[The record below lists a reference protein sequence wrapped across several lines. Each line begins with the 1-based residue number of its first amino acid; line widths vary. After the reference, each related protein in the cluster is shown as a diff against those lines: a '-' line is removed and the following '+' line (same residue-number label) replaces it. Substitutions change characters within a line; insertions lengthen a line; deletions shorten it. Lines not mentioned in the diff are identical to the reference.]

1 MRHFLIALFATL
13 MLSTTVFA
21 GELNV
26 TEAPD
31 CEVQTIVFE
40 TPKTVDDGWFP
51 LEEVAKYLPI
61 DVTRDSKNTKFII
74 DSKPMAETWR
84 SLAHQEIFFSSL
96 KWRTKD
102 FKMVDDVLYCS
113 PWFLA
118 TRLGGVGFVHDN
130 SLWYC
135 KTTLDINGH
144 IDAALL
150 ELKVVAPEEYALI
163 TKYLTGGVMAAKE
176 KMGSDVLAY
185 TYPNAAKPVC
195 YINNLKL
202 TGATLASN
210 IAHEA
215 WHAYQAKNGMAVNE
229 QGAEIYEAK
238 VLNLLLREQRV
249 YNGTIHLYE

>member
-1 MRHFLIALFATL
+1 M
-13 MLSTTVFA
+13 
-21 GELNV
+21 
-26 TEAPD
+26 
-31 CEVQTIVFE
+31 
-40 TPKTVDDGWFP
+40 
-51 LEEVAKYLPI
+51 
-61 DVTRDSKNTKFII
+61 
-74 DSKPMAETWR
+74 
-84 SLAHQEIFFSSL
+84 
-96 KWRTKD
+96 
-102 FKMVDDVLYCS
+102 
-113 PWFLA
+113 
-118 TRLGGVGFVHDN
+118 
-130 SLWYC
+130 
-135 KTTLDINGH
+135 
-144 IDAALL
+144 
-150 ELKVVAPEEYALI
+150 APEEYALI
-163 TKYLTGGVMAAKE
+163 TKYLTGGVMAAKD